1 MKNEDKIGLVG
12 TGILGNAVGLHLLES
27 GYSLTAYNRTKEKTA
42 ELEKKGATIVDSP
55 KKVTES
61 SDLVITCVKDASAVR
76 QVSFEK
82 NGIIEGKHSDLIVA
96 DMSTINPIETRKIA
110 SEFKKNGIT
119 MLDIPVMGGPN
130 VAINGKLVVMASGD
144 ENAFNKFKNV
154 FETIGNQVFF
164 LGKNG
169 VAHSVK
175 LVMNLQI
182 AMLALALS
190 EGITLARATS
200 VEPEIFL
207 KILNSTYFKTG
218 MSENKAFKMI
228 KDEFKPT
235 FTLNNLKKDLNT
247 INETAKSFGV
257 KLPMSSRAEE
267 IYKKAIEN
275 GFGDLDYTGIL
286 AYLKQATKAENLQ
299 N

>member
-12 TGILGNAVGLHLLES
+12 TGMLGNAVGLHLLES

-76 QVSFEK
+76 QISFEK
-82 NGIIEGKHSDLIVA
+82 NGIIEGKHGDLIVA

-175 LVMNLQI
+175 LAMNLQI

-200 VEPEIFL
+200 VEPEVFL

>member
-12 TGILGNAVGLHLLES
+12 TGMLGNAVGLHLLES

-61 SDLVITCVKDASAVR
+61 SDLVITCVKDANAVR

-175 LVMNLQI
+175 LAMNLQI

-200 VEPEIFL
+200 VEPEVFL

-257 KLPMSSRAEE
+257 KLPMSSMAEE